1 MSPTSVPGRTDL
13 LRSLRLPHATALVVG
28 TIIGASIFVQP
39 SEMGRSVPSIPW
51 LLLAWMVAGVLTA
64 VGSLICAELSS
75 AFPRTGG
82 VYVFLSETLSP
93 AVGFLW
99 AWAMFWI
106 MHSGIIAAIAVICAR
121 YAGYF
126 VPMSATGQRVA
137 AIAAILALSA
147 VNYLGV
153 RLGSRLQAVF
163 TLGKLLAVG
172 LIVLLGFLLGSRL
185 PHFVGGRT
193 PPDIL
198 AQFPRAVAAGLFAF
212 GGWHMVTY
220 VAGETVEARRTI
232 PRALML
238 GTAIVTTC
246 YVILNV
252 VYFYVLPLD
261 TVVSSTRVAADA
273 ADAVLGSGGGD
284 GDVRAGRVLHVR
296 RPERDRAPGTAGV
309 LLDGR

>member
-51 LLLAWMVAGVLTA
+51 LLLAWMAAGVLTV

-106 MHSGIIAAIAVICAR
+106 MHSGIIAAIAVVCAR

-126 VPMSATGQRVA
+126 VPLSATRPTRRGHRRHRSV
-137 AIAAILALSA
+137 
-147 VNYLGV
+147 
-153 RLGSRLQAVF
+153 
-163 TLGKLLAVG
+163 VG
-172 LIVLLGFLLGSRL
+172 RQL
-185 PHFVGGRT
+185 P
-193 PPDIL
+193 
-198 AQFPRAVAAGLFAF
+198 
-212 GGWHMVTY
+212 
-220 VAGETVEARRTI
+220 
-232 PRALML
+232 
-238 GTAIVTTC
+238 
-246 YVILNV
+246 
-252 VYFYVLPLD
+252 
-261 TVVSSTRVAADA
+261 
-273 ADAVLGSGGGD
+273 
-284 GDVRAGRVLHVR
+284 R
-296 RPERDRAPGTAGV
+296 RPARQPPAGGVHARQAPRRRG
-309 LLDGR
+309 